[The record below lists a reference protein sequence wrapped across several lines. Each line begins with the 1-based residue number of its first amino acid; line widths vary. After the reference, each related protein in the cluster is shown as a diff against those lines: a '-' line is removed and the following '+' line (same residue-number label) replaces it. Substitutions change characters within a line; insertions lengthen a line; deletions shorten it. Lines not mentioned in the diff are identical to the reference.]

1 MRPGWELQPSVGKEQ
16 KEENKQMLDVEG
28 PPEIMKAAVT
38 DITVNWEVGT
48 RGQATGVLIRE
59 VKGYVPEYH
68 LDLGMGV
75 KAGVQTLLRKSSILQ
90 SK

>member
-1 MRPGWELQPSVGKEQ
+1 MRPGWELQPFVGKEQ
-16 KEENKQMLDVEG
+16 KEKNKQMLDVEG
-28 PPEIMKAAVT
+28 PPGVMKAAVT

-59 VKGYVPEYH
+59 VKGYVPEYR
-68 LDLGMGV
+68 LDVGVGV
-75 KAGVQTLLRKSSILQ
+75 KAGVQSLLRKSSILQ